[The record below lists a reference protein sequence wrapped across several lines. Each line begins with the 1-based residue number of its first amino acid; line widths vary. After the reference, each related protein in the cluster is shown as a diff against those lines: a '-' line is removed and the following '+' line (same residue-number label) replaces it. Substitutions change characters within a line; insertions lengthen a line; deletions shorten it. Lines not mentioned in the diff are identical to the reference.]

1 MSGLDKILEHIN
13 TEAKDAADV
22 LLAGAKDQAQKL
34 LENAKADAKARE
46 AAIVKQSA
54 LDQAAAEKRIKSA
67 AELKEKRMILEAK
80 QKEIEDVLKAAQDH
94 LVELPEDVYFETI
107 LKMIKKYAQPQDGTI
122 KFSAK
127 DLQRLPEGFEQKIAA
142 ALDGKASLKISD
154 ESANICGGFILV
166 YGDIEENC
174 SFDALISAAKEN
186 LQDKIGQILF
196 S

>member
-13 TEAKDAADV
+13 NDATESANRLIEDAKQKANNILSLDSEEAKRLESNINKQLEHDV
-22 LLAGAKDQAQKL
+22 
-34 LENAKADAKARE
+34 
-46 AAIVKQSA
+46 
-54 LDQAAAEKRIKSA
+54 AAAKKRIQST

-80 QKEIEDVLKAAQDH
+80 QREIDDVLKGTIQYLESLDDKA
-94 LVELPEDVYFETI
+94 YFEII
-107 LKMIKKYAQPQDGTI
+107 LAMLNRYATNQQGII

-127 DLQRLPEGFEQKIAA
+127 DLGRLSKEVENEAHK
-142 ALDGKASLKISD
+142 LNLEISKD
-154 ESANICGGFILV
+154 TVNINGGFILV

-174 SFDALISAAKEN
+174 SFDALISASHEE